1 MQLVSIKA
9 PLAHFP
15 GIDKIAVGIAIYQE
29 FKLYPDFL
37 GHAGAFERNKLAT
50 QSNLFKFHIALL
62 EADFNAKSWKSNA
75 NQGDKRT
82 SDNFVLYVQHYW
94 HENFYQ
100 ILDILTPEAH
110 SRIDVLLPQYIEQA
124 EQFHSLRLM
133 ELQALTN
140 FSVEHQ
146 LAKQLM
152 LTK

>member
-1 MQLVSIKA
+1 ML
-9 PLAHFP
+9 HFP
-15 GIDKIAVGIAIYQE
+15 NIEKIAIGIAIYQE

-37 GHAGAFERNKLAT
+37 GHASAFERNKLAT

-62 EADFNAKSWKSNA
+62 DTDFNAKSWKNNA

-94 HENFYQ
+94 YENFFQ

-124 EQFHSLRLM
+124 EHFHSLRLM
-133 ELQALTN
+133 ELETLTN

-146 LAKQLM
+146 LVKQLI